1 MEREYD
7 CKLRISEFDF
17 DKAELVAS
25 GKIHEGD
32 VIGRFIY
39 KPFEGDVSIIGVR
52 GRFSVE
58 KAALKSF
65 IKRKSLAEV
74 FPLVGEEFI
83 DWIIKKERTKIHVMD
98 GFLQAE
104 VDIEPSDVLLQLS
117 QVTSKEQAFVKD
129 GKFMLVRP
137 CEKFYKVMPEGQG
150 AVLLATYSDVVKFLG
165 EDSRKLFDMKAI
177 ERGKQRLFRQVK
189 PYGLFEERDL
199 GIGR

>member
-7 CKLRISEFDF
+7 YKLRISDFDF
-17 DKAELVAS
+17 DKAELEAR

-32 VIGRFIY
+32 VTGRFIY
-39 KPFEGDVSIIGVR
+39 KPFDGDVSIIGER
-52 GRFSVE
+52 GCFSVE

-74 FPLVGEEFI
+74 FPLAGEEFI
-83 DWIIKKERTKIHVMD
+83 DWILKKERTKIQVMD

-104 VDIEPSDVLLQLS
+104 VNIEPSDVLLQLS
-117 QVTSKEQAFVKD
+117 QVTSKEQAFVKN
-129 GKFMLVRP
+129 GRFMLVRP
-137 CEKFYKVMPEGQG
+137 CGKFYKVMSEGQG
-150 AVLLATYSDVVKFLG
+150 AVLLATYSDVVRFLG

-177 ERGKQRLFRQVK
+177 EQGKQRLFRQVK
-189 PYGLFEERDL
+189 PYGIFEERDQ